1 MRAFTRI
8 TAATVLAAGLTA
20 AGTGAAVAATADQDD
35 SRPGGVLG
43 FLFDGVFGEDSKP
56 PVVDEDPEAPAE
68 EAPEAPVEEAP
79 EAPVE
84 EAPAQDAPEAPAEQ
98 SPNTGGATGGV

>member
-8 TAATVLAAGLTA
+8 TAATVLAAGLTV
-20 AGTGAAVAATADQDD
+20 AGTGAAMAATADQDD

-56 PVVDEDPEAPAE
+56 PVVNEDPEAPAE
-68 EAPEAPVEEAP
+68 EAPEAPA
-79 EAPVE
+79 E
-84 EAPAQDAPEAPAEQ
+84 EAPADEAPAAPAEQ
-98 SPNTGGATGGV
+98 GTDTGGATGGM

>member
-8 TAATVLAAGLTA
+8 TAATVLAAGLTV

-56 PVVDEDPEAPAE
+56 PVVNEDPETPAEEAPEAPAE
-68 EAPEAPVEEAP
+68 EAPAQEAPT
-79 EAPVE
+79 
-84 EAPAQDAPEAPAEQ
+84 APAEQ
-98 SPNTGGATGGV
+98 SPDAGGATGGV

>member
-8 TAATVLAAGLTA
+8 TAATVLAAGLTV

-56 PVVDEDPEAPAE
+56 PVVNEDPETPAEEAPEAPAE
-68 EAPEAPVEEAP
+68 EAPAQ
-79 EAPVE
+79 
-84 EAPAQDAPEAPAEQ
+84 EAPAAAPAEQ

>member
-8 TAATVLAAGLTA
+8 TATTVLAAGLTV
-20 AGTGAAVAATADQDD
+20 AGAGAAMAATADQDD

-56 PVVDEDPEAPAE
+56 PVVDEDPETPAE
-68 EAPEAPVEEAP
+68 EVPGAPA
-79 EAPVE
+79 E
-84 EAPAQDAPEAPAEQ
+84 EAPAQDAPGSPAEQ